1 MEKKFTTK
9 RELVRAF
16 AGAMNLISAEI
27 QNHHEKTA
35 YLSFRL
41 AEVMDLRGIQKKLV
55 LACGLFHDIGGILQ
69 QGKVS
74 LTELEMHSEDAAEAG
89 AAFLEKF
96 PETKIYA
103 PAVRESQSSW
113 KDAKGTE
120 KASEESFLLGQIV
133 HMADAVSLLLN
144 EDQPVLNQVGEMRKM
159 IFSEGETEF
168 CPEVLSA
175 FDRLCS
181 LESVWLDA
189 VYHPQCFLDLT
200 PDIMVTLDE
209 TVKLTEFMSKLI
221 DYRSPFTAMH
231 SAGVASTAVSLAEL
245 VGMSEEECRMMRIAG
260 YLHDLGKLKIPD
272 EILEKPGKLTEEEFN
287 VMKEHAYFT
296 WVLLKDVS
304 GFEEICTWAALH
316 HEKLDGN
323 GYPFHLPDQ
332 EIPLGSRIMT
342 VADIFSATT
351 EDRPYRKSMD
361 SEKVKAILREDA
373 EQGCLSGSLVS
384 LLIENYD
391 SINEKRAAESKAA
404 SQKYQEILA
413 AEKKETT

>member
-1 MEKKFTTK
+1 MERKFTTK
-9 RELVRAF
+9 RDLIRAF
-16 AGAMNLISAEI
+16 AGAMNLISPEI

-35 YLSFRL
+35 YLSYRL
-41 AEVMDLRGIQKKLV
+41 AEAMNLDEMQRTLV
-55 LACGLFHDIGGILQ
+55 LAGGLLHDIGGILQ

-74 LTELEMHSEDAAEAG
+74 LSELEMHSEDIAAIG
-89 AAFLEKF
+89 ASFLERF
-96 PETKIYA
+96 PETKQYA
-103 PAVRESQSSW
+103 PAVRESQTSW
-113 KDAKGTE
+113 KDAEGTE
-120 KASEESFLLGQIV
+120 KACGESFLLGQIV
-133 HMADAVSLLLN
+133 HLADAVSLLLN
-144 EDQPVLNQVGEMRKM
+144 DDEPVLNQIAEMRKM
-159 IFSEGETEF
+159 ICSEGKTEF

-175 FDRLCS
+175 FDRLCTI
-181 LESVWLDA
+181 ESVWLDA
-189 VYHPQCFLDLT
+189 IYHPQGFLDLL
-200 PDIMVTLDE
+200 PDNPVTMDE

-245 VGMSEEECRMMRIAG
+245 AGMSEEECRMMRIAG

-272 EILEKPGKLTEEEFN
+272 EILEKPGKLTDEEFN
-287 VMKEHAYFT
+287 VIKEHAYFT
-296 WVLLKDVS
+296 WVLLRDVS
-304 GFEEICTWAALH
+304 GFEEISAWAALH
-316 HEKLDGN
+316 HEKLNGN
-323 GYPFHLPDQ
+323 GYPFHLPGR

-361 SEKVKAILREDA
+361 SEKVKSILREDA
-373 EQGCLSGSLVS
+373 GQGRLSGRLVS

-413 AEKKETT
+413 AQTKKTA